1 MANYSR
7 NGGRG
12 GGRAVEGIKVMRG
25 AFEDMKRN
33 KTITVRRRRSLERKL
48 VRDARP

>member
-7 NGGRG
+7 NGGRS
-12 GGRAVEGIKVMRG
+12 GGRGVEGQRIVG
-25 AFEDMKRN
+25 PWEDMKRN